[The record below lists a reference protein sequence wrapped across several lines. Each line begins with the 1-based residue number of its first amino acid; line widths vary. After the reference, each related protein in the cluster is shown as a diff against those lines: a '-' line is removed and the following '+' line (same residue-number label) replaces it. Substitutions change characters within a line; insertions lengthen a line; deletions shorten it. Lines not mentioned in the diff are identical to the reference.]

1 MIGFFFSY
9 VFFFL
14 FLFRVSLVAGAAN
27 IDAFGWIGCFDA
39 AADWNFEFGVSCN
52 GLWPAGNN
60 ARLVQGGMSDLS
72 HLRAIRSAPSS
83 V

>member
-1 MIGFFFSY
+1 M
-9 VFFFL
+9 L
-14 FLFRVSLVAGAAN
+14 LLAGW
-27 IDAFGWIGCFDA
+27 D
-39 AADWNFEFGVSCN
+39 FEFGVSCN